1 MLSTMIENKTLENE
15 DHLTRAPH
23 DRVCAATASSQQVFL
38 MFCSSWNKTAVF
50 VFFLTYVTPQNGQ
63 A

>member
-23 DRVCAATASSQQVFL
+23 DHVCAATASSQQVFL

-50 VFFLTYVTPQNGQ
+50 VFFLTYVTPKNGQ